1 MIKNN
6 NDNKMLMTQKLG
18 KSYYVPINLGAEDT
32 RSKVSVLRD
41 PMFQWVT
48 EIFQTAI
55 IRYT

>member
-1 MIKNN
+1 
-6 NDNKMLMTQKLG
+6 MLMTQKLG